1 MLNYIRA
8 ELWKAFRHKGLYG
21 LVLFLGLCTALFTS
35 IMLEADNFFQMASA
49 AATTMLLGV
58 LVAPLLTQIVDGK
71 ALSSL
76 KNEVSFGLSRGRIYW
91 GKLLTGLM
99 LGLGLCLL
107 LVGGYLLV
115 GWLALPHNSSEADL
129 TALAVVGFSLLGAL
143 PVWCG
148 IFSLCHMMALLIP
161 STAAWKALYYIL
173 SFFGQPVLVALTAM
187 GTGGRISSLIQAILM
202 PMALLMPD
210 FLSGWL
216 TWEYQFWCWAV
227 GMGWLVFTSA
237 LGLLWFRR
245 REIK

>member
-8 ELWKAFRHKGLYG
+8 ELWKALRHKGFYG

-35 IMLEADNFFQMASA
+35 LMLEAEDFSQMASA

-91 GKLLTGLM
+91 GKLLAGLM

-107 LVGGYLLV
+107 LVGGYLLA
-115 GWLALPHNSSEADL
+115 GWLALPHNSREVDL

-148 IFSLCHMMALLIP
+148 IYGLCHMMALLIP
-161 STAAWKALYYIL
+161 STAAWMAIYYIL
-173 SFFGQPVLVALTAM
+173 SFFGQPVLVALASM
-187 GTGGRISSLIQAILM
+187 GAGGRMSSLIQAILM

-216 TWEYQFWCWAV
+216 SWEYQLWCWGV
-227 GMGWLVFTSA
+227 GLGWLLLTSA
-237 LGLLWFRR
+237 LGMLWFRR